1 MLKGWFAE
9 NLMEIKDHDK
19 DRRKNTGL
27 SRAKGL
33 RVLRKSKKSHG
44 TRMFSLDVTMFR
56 LLRILTRNF

>member
-9 NLMEIKDHDK
+9 NLMEIKDHYK